1 MKIGKDKIYHALV
14 NFAFALTGFISIPFA
29 VGFCIGASIG
39 KEYGDSKASG
49 NKWDW
54 MDIVADLIGMGLGL
68 LTVIIVKKII
78 GGN

>member
-1 MKIGKDKIYHALV
+1 MKIGKDKLYHALV
-14 NFAFALTGFISIPFA
+14 NFVFALTGFISIPFA
-29 VGFCIGASIG
+29 LGLCIGASIG